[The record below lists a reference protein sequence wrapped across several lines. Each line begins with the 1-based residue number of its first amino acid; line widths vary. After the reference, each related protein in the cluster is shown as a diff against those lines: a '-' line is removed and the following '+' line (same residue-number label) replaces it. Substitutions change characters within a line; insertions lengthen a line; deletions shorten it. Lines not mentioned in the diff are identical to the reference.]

1 MTKEEEYW
9 EQKGY
14 DAMEE
19 GYYEEYPK
27 KYQKVY
33 RLGQWRAYEEGK
45 SFKNEK
51 PYFDK
56 PKQR

>member
-1 MTKEEEYW
+1 MISVGGYVTLDFVWDKDKKEH
-9 EQKGY
+9 
-14 DAMEE
+14 
-19 GYYEEYPK
+19 PK
-27 KYQKVY
+27 KHQNSY